1 MIAIGV
7 ITFSCTN
14 KLKLIH
20 EPLSIPN
27 QCIFEKFT
35 EEEKTS
41 MIEDVGKKIYRNQQN
56 CRIRQDRID
65 ALIKNHNDAH
75 SGVK

>member
-1 MIAIGV
+1 MIVIGAT
-7 ITFSCTN
+7 ISSCAT

-20 EPLSIPN
+20 EPLLIPE

-35 EEEKTS
+35 EKEKDS

-56 CRIRQDRID
+56 CRIRQDRIN
-65 ALIKNHNDAH
+65 ALINAHNDAH
-75 SGVK
+75 SGEK